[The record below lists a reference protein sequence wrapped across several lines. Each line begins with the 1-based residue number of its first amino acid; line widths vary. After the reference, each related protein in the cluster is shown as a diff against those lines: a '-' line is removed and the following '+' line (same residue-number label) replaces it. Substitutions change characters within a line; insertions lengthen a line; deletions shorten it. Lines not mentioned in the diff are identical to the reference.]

1 LSASLPSPRS
11 VAYSPSIHDV
21 NSFDCGN
28 ESLNTWLIRDA
39 HHARL
44 MGTANTYV
52 FARDS
57 HVIAYY
63 SLSAH
68 QLQSD
73 ELPTRLAHG
82 APLAIPAYLI
92 GKLAVT
98 KEVQNQMIGGS
109 LLIDALL
116 RLCRASEGG
125 PSARIITVDAIDDA
139 AINFYRKNHFVSSPT
154 DQKQMFMKM
163 STARKIVTRG

>member
-1 LSASLPSPRS
+1 
-11 VAYSPSIHDV
+11 
-21 NSFDCGN
+21 
-28 ESLNTWLIRDA
+28 
-39 HHARL
+39 

-52 FARDS
+52 FVKDS
-57 HVIAYY
+57 RVIAYY

-73 ELPTRLAHG
+73 ELPNRLAHG
-82 APLAIPAYLI
+82 APLAVPAYLI

-98 KEVQNQMIGGS
+98 KEMQNQMVGGS

-139 AINFYRKNHFVSSPT
+139 AVAFYRKSHFVSSPS
-154 DQKQMFMKM
+154 DPLQMFMKM
-163 STARKIVTRG
+163 STARRIVTRG

>member
-1 LSASLPSPRS
+1 MTLSLPSPRS
-11 VAYSPSIHDV
+11 VPYNPSIHDV
-21 NSFDCGN
+21 SNFDCGN
-28 ESLNTWLIRDA
+28 ESLNTWLTRDA

-52 FARDS
+52 FVKDS
-57 HVIAYY
+57 RVIAYY

-73 ELPTRLAHG
+73 ELPNRLAHG
-82 APLAIPAYLI
+82 APLAVPAYLI

-98 KEVQNQMIGGS
+98 KDMQHQMVGGS

-139 AINFYRKNHFVSSPT
+139 AVAFYRKTHFVSSPS
-154 DQKQMFMKM
+154 DPHQMFMKM
-163 STARKIVTRG
+163 STARRIVTRG

>member
-1 LSASLPSPRS
+1 
-11 VAYSPSIHDV
+11 
-21 NSFDCGN
+21 
-28 ESLNTWLIRDA
+28 
-39 HHARL
+39 

-52 FARDS
+52 FVKDS
-57 HVIAYY
+57 QVIAYY

-73 ELPTRLAHG
+73 ELPNRLAHG
-82 APLAIPAYLI
+82 APLTVPAYLI

-98 KEVQNQMIGGS
+98 KEMQKQMIGGS
-109 LLIDALL
+109 LLVDALL
-116 RLCRASEGG
+116 RLCRASESG

-139 AINFYRKNHFVSSPT
+139 AISFYRKNNFVSSPT

-163 STARKIVTRG
+163 STAQRIVMRG

>member
-1 LSASLPSPRS
+1 LTSSLPSPRS
-11 VAYSPSIHDV
+11 VAYNPSIHDV
-21 NSFDCGN
+21 SIFDCGN
-28 ESLNTWLIRDA
+28 DSLNTWLIRDA
-39 HHARL
+39 QHARL
-44 MGTANTYV
+44 MGIANTYV
-52 FARDS
+52 FVKDS
-57 HVIAYY
+57 QVIAYY

-73 ELPTRLAHG
+73 ELPNRLAHG

-98 KEVQNQMIGGS
+98 QEVQNQMVGGA

-125 PSARIITVDAIDDA
+125 PSARIITVDAIDDVA
-139 AINFYRKNHFVSSPT
+139 VNFYRKNHFVSSPT

-163 STARKIVTRG
+163 STARRIVTRG

>member
-1 LSASLPSPRS
+1 M
-11 VAYSPSIHDV
+11 
-21 NSFDCGN
+21 
-28 ESLNTWLIRDA
+28 IRDA
-39 HHARL
+39 QHARL

-52 FARDS
+52 FVRDS
-57 HVIAYY
+57 QVIAYY

-73 ELPTRLAHG
+73 ELPNRLAHG
-82 APLAIPAYLI
+82 APLAVPAYLI

-98 KEVQNQMIGGS
+98 KEMIKQMVGGS

-125 PSARIITVDAIDDA
+125 PSARIITVDAIDDPA
-139 AINFYRKNHFVSSPT
+139 VIFYRKYHFVSSPS
-154 DQKQMFMKM
+154 DPHQMFMKM
-163 STARKIVTRG
+163 STARQIVTRD

>member
-1 LSASLPSPRS
+1 
-11 VAYSPSIHDV
+11 
-21 NSFDCGN
+21 
-28 ESLNTWLIRDA
+28 
-39 HHARL
+39 

-52 FARDS
+52 FARNS

-73 ELPTRLAHG
+73 ELPNRLAHG
-82 APLAIPAYLI
+82 SPLAIPAYLI

-98 KEVQNQMIGGS
+98 QQLQKQKIGES
-109 LLIDALL
+109 LLVDALL

-125 PSARIITVDAIDDA
+125 PSARIITVDAINEA
-139 AINFYRKNHFVSSPT
+139 AIAFYRKNHFVSSPT
-154 DQKQMFMKM
+154 ERHHMFMKM
-163 STARKIVTRG
+163 STARRIVTPG

>member
-1 LSASLPSPRS
+1 
-11 VAYSPSIHDV
+11 
-21 NSFDCGN
+21 
-28 ESLNTWLIRDA
+28 
-39 HHARL
+39 

-52 FARDS
+52 FARNS

-68 QLQSD
+68 QLQSE
-73 ELPTRLAHG
+73 ELPNKLAHG
-82 APLAIPAYLI
+82 SPLAIPAFLI

-98 KEVQNQMIGGS
+98 KELQKQLIGEM

-125 PSARIITVDAIDDA
+125 PGARIITVDAIDDA
-139 AINFYRKNHFVSSPT
+139 AIRFYKNNHFTSSPT
-154 DQKQMFMKM
+154 HPNQMYMKM
-163 STARKIVTRG
+163 STARRIVTPG

>member
-1 LSASLPSPRS
+1 
-11 VAYSPSIHDV
+11 
-21 NSFDCGN
+21 
-28 ESLNTWLIRDA
+28 
-39 HHARL
+39 

-52 FARDS
+52 FARNS

-73 ELPTRLAHG
+73 ELPNRLAHG
-82 APLAIPAYLI
+82 SPLAIPAYLI

-98 KEVQNQMIGGS
+98 QQLQKQMIGES
-109 LLIDALL
+109 LLVDALL

-139 AINFYRKNHFVSSPT
+139 AIAFYRKNHFVSSPT
-154 DQKQMFMKM
+154 
-163 STARKIVTRG
+163 

>member
-1 LSASLPSPRS
+1 MTSSLSSPRS
-11 VAYSPSIHDV
+11 VSYDPSHHGV
-21 NSFDCGN
+21 TYFDCGN

-52 FARDS
+52 FVKDS
-57 HVIAYY
+57 QVIAYY

-73 ELPTRLAHG
+73 ELPNQLAHG

-98 KEVQNQMIGGS
+98 KEVQKQMIGGS

-139 AINFYRKNHFVSSPT
+139 AINFYRKNHFVSSPA
-154 DQKQMFMKM
+154 DQKQMFMKI
-163 STARKIVTRG
+163 STARRIVTKG

>member
-1 LSASLPSPRS
+1 LTLSLPSPRS
-11 VAYSPSIHDV
+11 VPYNPSIHDV
-21 NSFDCGN
+21 SNFNCGT

-52 FARDS
+52 FVKDS
-57 HVIAYY
+57 QVIAYY

-73 ELPTRLAHG
+73 ELPNQLAHG

-98 KEVQNQMIGGS
+98 KEMQNQMVGGS

-116 RLCRASEGG
+116 RLCRASESG

-139 AINFYRKNHFVSSPT
+139 AVAFYRKSHFVSSSSDPH
-154 DQKQMFMKM
+154 QMFMKM
-163 STARKIVTRG
+163 STARRIVTRG